1 VRGGTAV
8 GRHARASQY
17 GQLYSAGHRAERAAW
32 PEEPHPD
39 APLLQALME
48 DRQDS
53 AEIIIAFNNDPKYL
67 VGSGD
72 ESNFG
77 AEGGMGS
84 DRCFEVNPEDEDSVP
99 DTIRFAPDADP
110 EDQGHVLRGDVPPG
124 PPGPQGAQRD
134 RSHE

>member
-1 VRGGTAV
+1 
-8 GRHARASQY
+8 
-17 GQLYSAGHRAERAAW
+17 
-32 PEEPHPD
+32 
-39 APLLQALME
+39 ME

-110 EDQGHVLRGDVPPG
+110 EDQGHVFRGDVPLG
-124 PPGPQGAQRD
+124 RLGPQGAQRD
-134 RSHE
+134 QPHEQEREAGQER